1 MSDERKTITEFK
13 AEERRQERAEN
24 RRAFFERLRSIF
36 KFLLVMAIFAIAFIH
51 RAQIQK
57 VSYAAFGRVMKH
69 VTLSPQTRQKSA
81 DYQNQLDEVT
91 TN

>member
-1 MSDERKTITEFK
+1 MSDTRKTITEIK
-13 AEERRQERAEN
+13 AEERRLERDQN
-24 RRAFFERLRSIF
+24 RRGLFKRFVSII
-36 KFLLVMAIFAIAFIH
+36 KFLLVVAVFAIALHH

-57 VSYAAFGRVMKH
+57 VCYAGINRMMRFFS
-69 VTLSPQTRQKSA
+69 LSSQARQKSS